1 MQVAWVRVQGAGG
14 HAVVGDVSRP
24 AVSSCRAWEV
34 FTLAVNSLMQAVIP
48 REIGVQCSDHL
59 YISVLGATETTQF
72 PLQSHYSYYKTS
84 PDLSH

>member
-1 MQVAWVRVQGAGG
+1 MQVVWVRVQGAGDTRLLEMSAELQSQQLQSMG
-14 HAVVGDVSRP
+14 SLHPGCEQSDASGDPQRD
-24 AVSSCRAWEV
+24 
-34 FTLAVNSLMQAVIP
+34 
-48 REIGVQCSDHL
+48 GVQCSDRL